1 MSNSN
6 LSQYVNKFL
15 DELEIYD
22 DISRGHNYKS
32 YIRSCINNFLNNE
45 NRDAAFEVYKAF
57 FDSYRIDMPGE
68 SNPFTD
74 IILVLEEYENTAAN
88 LIDNQRDHFV
98 HAVNV
103 FLTGLSIYISNINY
117 RNAFESSIL
126 NGVYKDCYSTKHEEF
141 FYRWGIASLLH
152 DIGYPIEIVG
162 NQINRFLKI
171 VSDAD
176 GEDVRTK
183 ARISYSDF
191 DELNSIKK
199 IKDVA
204 TFTKDF
210 VAAYPDSVEINPLKP
225 IDLMAY
231 RIHDSLGTDLIKT
244 KNDLDCFTE
253 KMAESGFIDHGF
265 FSSIIVLK
273 WYGSLIQ
280 LNNFNC
286 KYFYWPVLDSATAIL
301 LHNYFKNIIRKGD
314 YNHEP
319 MKPAENPIAYLLILC
334 DEAQEWNRVARGIK
348 TKKRVLAQS
357 VNVSVNDDYLALSY
371 TSKTPMFEGFV
382 EDRIDTFNNLLDIN
396 SLFKKGISVDTVATS
411 TINELIENKN
421 YVRPHM
427 DSVERLAIAIHM
439 NYNEKRLKE
448 HPEEELKYPN
458 FSNLP
463 DDMKYSNIRQA
474 LGIYEKLD
482 IIGCCLAPIDDKPY
496 ELTSQEIELLAEIE
510 HEDWMKERIESG
522 WTLGDKDIENKK
534 TPYLIPYDELS
545 EEIKD
550 YDRDT
555 IRNIPKLVGLIGLE
569 IKKK

>member
-1 MSNSN
+1 MSTSN
-6 LSQYVNKFL
+6 LKQYVNKFI

-22 DISRGHNYKS
+22 DVNRGHNYKS
-32 YIRSCINNFLNNE
+32 YIKSCINNFLNNE
-45 NRDAAFEVYKAF
+45 NRDTAFEVYKAF

-68 SNPFTD
+68 NNPFTD
-74 IILVLEEYENTAAN
+74 IILVLEEYENTAAS

-103 FLTGLSIYISNINY
+103 FLTGLSIYISNSNY
-117 RNAFESSIL
+117 RSAFDTSIL

-176 GEDVRTK
+176 GEDIRTK
-183 ARISYSDF
+183 AKISYSNF

-199 IKDVA
+199 IQDVA
-204 TFTKDF
+204 SFTRDF
-210 VAAYPDSVEINPLKP
+210 IAAYPDSVEINPLKP

-231 RIHDSLGTDLIKT
+231 RIHDSLGTDLMKT
-244 KNDLDCFTE
+244 KNDLDYFTE
-253 KMAESGFIDHGF
+253 KMAETGFIDHGF

-280 LNNFNC
+280 LNNFNS

-301 LHNYFKNIIRKGD
+301 LHNYFKNVIRKGD

-319 MKPAENPIAYLLILC
+319 MKPTENPIAYLLILC
-334 DEAQEWNRVARGIK
+334 DEAQEWNRVARGIQ
-348 TKKRVLAQS
+348 TKKRVLAQGVNIS
-357 VNVSVNDDYLALSY
+357 VSDDYLALSY
-371 TSKTPMFEGFV
+371 ISKTPMFEGFV
-382 EDRIDTFNNLLDIN
+382 QDRIDTFYNLLDIN
-396 SLFKKGISVDTVATS
+396 SLFNKGLSVDTIASS
-411 TINELIENKN
+411 TINEMIENQN
-421 YVRPHM
+421 NTRPHM

-448 HPEEELKYPN
+448 HPEDELKYPN

-474 LGIYEKLD
+474 LGIYDKLD
-482 IIGCCLAPIDDKPY
+482 IIGCELKPIDNKAYALSND
-496 ELTSQEIELLAEIE
+496 EIELLAEIE
-510 HEDWMKERIESG
+510 HEDWIKERIDSG
-522 WTLGDKDIENKK
+522 WTLGDKDTENKK
-534 TPYLIPYDELS
+534 SPYLIPYNELS

-555 IRNIPKLVGLIGLE
+555 IRNIPKIVGLIGLE
-569 IKKK
+569 IRKK

>member
-1 MSNSN
+1 MGNSN
-6 LSQYVNKFL
+6 LSQYVSKFI

-22 DISRGHNYKS
+22 DINRGHNYKS
-32 YIRSCINNFLNNE
+32 YIKSCINNFLNNE
-45 NRDAAFEVYKAF
+45 NRDTAFEVYKAF

-68 SNPFTD
+68 NNPFTD
-74 IILVLEEYENTAAN
+74 IILVLEDYENTAAN

-103 FLTGLSIYISNINY
+103 FLTGLSIYISNSNY
-117 RNAFESSIL
+117 RSAFDTSIL

-176 GEDVRTK
+176 GEDIRTK
-183 ARISYSDF
+183 AKISYSNF

-199 IKDVA
+199 IQDVA
-204 TFTKDF
+204 SFTRDF
-210 VAAYPDSVEINPLKP
+210 IAAYPDSVEINPLKP

-231 RIHDSLGTDLIKT
+231 RIHDSLGTDLMKT
-244 KNDLDCFTE
+244 KNDLDYFTE
-253 KMAESGFIDHGF
+253 KMAETGFIDHGF

-280 LNNFNC
+280 LNNFNS

-301 LHNYFKNIIRKGD
+301 LHNYFKNVIRKGD

-319 MKPAENPIAYLLILC
+319 MKPTENPIAYLLILC
-334 DEAQEWNRVARGIK
+334 DEAQEWNRVARGIQ
-348 TKKRVLAQS
+348 TKKRVLAQDVNIS
-357 VNVSVNDDYLALSY
+357 VSDDYLALSY
-371 TSKTPMFEGFV
+371 ISKTPMFEGFV
-382 EDRIDTFNNLLDIN
+382 QDRIDTFYNLLDIN
-396 SLFKKGISVDTVATS
+396 SLFNKGLSVDTIASS
-411 TINELIENKN
+411 TINEMIENQN
-421 YVRPHM
+421 NTRPHM

-448 HPEEELKYPN
+448 HPEDELKYPN

-474 LGIYEKLD
+474 LGIYDKLD
-482 IIGCCLAPIDDKPY
+482 IIGCELKPIDSKAYTLSND
-496 ELTSQEIELLAEIE
+496 EIELLAEIE
-510 HEDWMKERIESG
+510 HEDWIKERIDSG
-522 WTLGDKDIENKK
+522 WTLGDKDTENKK
-534 TPYLIPYDELS
+534 SPYLIPYNELS

-555 IRNIPKLVGLIGLE
+555 IRNIPKIVGLIGLE
-569 IKKK
+569 IRKK